1 MAYSPF
7 SQKQVAPI
15 RSSDHLRR
23 PVRHRRR
30 SELLSHRLHTASQ
43 WELWTPADFTGA
55 HSQGHLQVYGHFH
68 HGVCGLHDR
77 HVQPLL
83 ILPRSKVQPC
93 LHHVSFTWLSE
104 WSSMCWENV
113 CDYVWSDYLSIS
125 ETLSL
130 SLLQNFSEIWCS
142 ILKHNPALIILHKTA
157 KGKKQIC

>member
-1 MAYSPF
+1 MAYSPS

-43 WELWTPADFTGA
+43 WELRTPADFTGA

-77 HVQPLL
+77 HVQPVL

-93 LHHVSFTWLSE
+93 LHHVSYTWLSE
-104 WSSMCWENV
+104 WSSMCV
-113 CDYVWSDYLSIS
+113 TMCGPTIS
-125 ETLSL
+125 LHFW
-130 SLLQNFSEIWCS
+130 NFVPFTSPK
-142 ILKHNPALIILHKTA
+142 LFTNMVQHKT
-157 KGKKQIC
+157 QPRTDHFT